1 MYLSNEYELNQH
13 RNDLMREAE
22 NERLAVQARSGEKR
36 YPVYAPVLAA
46 VGRQLVQLGERLQGE

>member
-1 MYLSNEYELNQH
+1 MYLSNEYAMNQ
-13 RNDLMREAE
+13 RRKDLMREAQ
-22 NERLAVQARSGEKR
+22 NERLALQAQDSQKL